1 MFYVLLCRR
10 LKYIVFI
17 DILYMSELINET
29 INKINKL
36 YSNSGYMDKYGSD
49 VWATAIMCII
59 FLLLTNY
66 YFFANVLQV
75 IKADWPNQKCNPAI
89 MPFAGFINN
98 DSKDQTNLEFTAIN
112 FNNCV
117 NGFLKEIIEVTVQPL
132 SYAVTILQDACNGII
147 DAFQHLRNLTMHL
160 RNEFARIFSVLY
172 SGIANLIITFI
183 HFIVKMKDTLL
194 KINGVLT
201 TAFFTLV
208 GSYMTAESLFNNI
221 TNFVLL
227 LMIAIVLLVPTL
239 WGTYA
244 GMMASFILI
253 PFAGPVA
260 MVATVYTLAFLFILI
275 PVIWF
280 EVMLIKVMH
289 LSPPDPPDT
298 PSCFAGDT
306 PVELFKDSNSD
317 SNIDSDHK
325 KVAMIKEIQ
334 IGDILKNGSTVTA
347 IIKLSS
353 EDQNMYWLHTIRVSG
368 EHRVFHP
375 TLKWIKV
382 KDHPDSVPLEQFNE
396 PYLYCLSTDL
406 KDFTIG
412 TTLFSDWDDIDAN
425 VLEDLNEN
433 CLAKGY
439 LPTDFTLKD
448 IHPHLESGF
457 HPDSTL
463 FLSTGQKVRIKDI
476 QVNDMLLSGDKV
488 LAVFKIAAH
497 DIEQYNYSFTDDF
510 RTLRASKNIHI
521 DDPDLGVI
529 HGLEY
534 AISHPTN
541 CIEVANELYM
551 YHLLTDTKH
560 FVVNTIRVKD
570 YNAGIDTYLK

>member
-36 YSNSGYMDKYGSD
+36 YSSSGYMDKYGSD
-49 VWATAIMCII
+49 VWATAIICII
-59 FLLLTNY
+59 FMLLTNY
-66 YFFANVLQV
+66 YLFANVLQV
-75 IKADWPNQKCNPAI
+75 IKADWPNQKCNPAV

-117 NGFLKEIIEVTVQPL
+117 NAFLKEIIEVSVRPL
-132 SYAVTILQDACNGII
+132 SYALNILQDACNSII
-147 DAFQHLRNLTMHL
+147 DAFQHLRNLTKHL
-160 RNEFARIFSVLY
+160 RNEFARIFAVLY
-172 SGIANLIITFI
+172 SGIANLIISFI

-201 TAFFTLV
+201 TAFLTLL
-208 GSYMTAESLFNNI
+208 GSYITAESLFNNI

-227 LMIAIVLLVPTL
+227 LMIAIVLLVAGL
-239 WGTYA
+239 WGT
-244 GMMASFILI
+244 
-253 PFAGPVA
+253 FAGLIAGVLTMPLA
-260 MVATVYTLAFLFILI
+260 PPFGAIATLYTLIFLFILI

-280 EVMLIKVMH
+280 EVMLVKVMH
-289 LSPPDPPDT
+289 LSPPDPPSI
-298 PSCFAGDT
+298 PSCFAGNT
-306 PVELFKDSNSD
+306 PVELFKDSNS
-317 SNIDSDHK
+317 SNNNNNND
-325 KVAMIKEIQ
+325 VVMIKEIQ
-334 IGDILKNGSTVTA
+334 IGDILKNGASVTA

-353 EDQNMYWLHTIRVSG
+353 EDQNMYWLHAIRVSG

-382 KDHPDSVPLEQFNE
+382 KDHPESVYIKHFDE
-396 PYLYCLSTDL
+396 PYLYCLSTDQ
-406 KDFTIG
+406 KEFTIG
-412 TTLFSDWDDIDAN
+412 NTLFSDWDDIDED
-425 VLEDLNEN
+425 VLEDLHEN
-433 CLAKGY
+433 CAKKCY

-448 IHPHLESGF
+448 IHLHLDSGF
-457 HPDSTL
+457 HHASTL
-463 FLSTGQKVRIKDI
+463 FLSTGQKVCIRDI

-497 DIEQYNYSFTDDF
+497 DIEQYNYSFADDF

-521 DDPDLGVI
+521 DDPNLGVI
-529 HGLEY
+529 HGLDY
-534 AISHPTN
+534 VIRHPN
-541 CIEVANELYM
+541 DCIKVANELYM

-560 FVVNTIRVKD
+560 FVINTIRVKD